1 MRHLIIMIA
10 MLLGSVAIYA
20 DDSIKV
26 VKTGNTFSY
35 VSKKKVKEE
44 PVKTTCFFETK
55 GKKYPIYKTSKSC
68 FILRISARTGKE
80 YRQYLPKEVFDSL

>member
-1 MRHLIIMIA
+1 MKHLIIMIA

-20 DDSIKV
+20 NDSIKV
-26 VKTGNTFSY
+26 VKTDNTFSY
-35 VSKKKVKEE
+35 ISKKKVKGG
-44 PVKTTCFFETK
+44 PVKTIFFFETK

-68 FILRISARTGKE
+68 FILRISAKTGKE

>member
-1 MRHLIIMIA
+1 MKYLIIMIA

-20 DDSIKV
+20 NDSIKV
-26 VKTGNTFSY
+26 V
-35 VSKKKVKEE
+35 KKVKEE
-44 PVKTTCFFETK
+44 PVKTTFFFETK

-68 FILRISARTGKE
+68 FILRISAKTGKE